1 MKITAE
7 KTPNGL
13 AFRHYEVRKKGEH
26 FYGVYLRY
34 GGGYLI
40 TSGDTLSSAAKKAK
54 LLEIGYEDG
63 KADW

>member
-7 KTPNGL
+7 KTPYGL
-13 AFRHYEVRKKGEH
+13 AFRHYEVRKKGAH

-34 GGGYLI
+34 NGCLI
-40 TSGDTLSSAAKKAK
+40 TSGNTLSSAAKKAK

-63 KADW
+63 RADW